1 MNGGIAMKRYCSVL
15 LALSLVLVPVLAQA
29 AQFAILGPRA
39 LGMGGA
45 SVAAVNDSTAVYWN
59 PAALANSRKVD
70 IRIPGGVAVR
80 DYIELN
86 DNWDRINAIYDS
98 FTAVSQAEVDELK
111 QLLLDMDRPGSVT
124 NIDVT
129 GGLLVSFPVSSSA
142 MAISVPVI
150 GYAEILPTIDT
161 LNLGTTLPAPSIENN
176 NSAVTAVGLVLVEP
190 AVSFATSLGDHFL
203 VGANVK
209 MIYASTFL
217 HSDIIQTG
225 NFDNFQDDMDRS
237 ETKSNKGSID
247 AGILFKPTAG
257 LDVGVVGRYLNSPS
271 FPIAG
276 SVAVKDGAGDVS
288 LAAASGQE
296 IELKPQYRAGV
307 AWKPID
313 NLTLS
318 ADYDLSKN
326 KSFTE
331 NTEDQTIAGGL
342 ELTLLS
348 EVLSLRA
355 GAYKNTANDLAN
367 IVYTAGLGFRI
378 FALRFDVAGAYDFKE
393 QEAQAAASLALSF

>member
-1 MNGGIAMKRYCSVL
+1 MKRYCSIL
-15 LALSLVLVPVLAQA
+15 IALSLALVPALAQA
-29 AQFAILGPRA
+29 AQFAVLGPRA

-45 SVAAVNDSTAVYWN
+45 SVAAVDDSTAVYWN

-70 IRIPGGVAVR
+70 IRVPAGAAAR
-80 DYIELN
+80 DYMGLN
-86 DNWDRINAIYDS
+86 NNWDRINAIYDS
-98 FTAVSQAEVDELK
+98 FPAVSQADVNELK

-129 GGLLVSFPVSSSA
+129 GGLLVSFPVAGSA
-142 MAISVPVI
+142 MAISALGI

-161 LNLGTTLPAPSIENN
+161 LNLGTTLPAPTIQNN
-176 NSAVTAVGLVLVEP
+176 NSAVTAAGLVLVEP
-190 AVSFATSLGDHFL
+190 AVTFATSLGDHFL
-203 VGANVK
+203 VGANAK

-217 HSDIIQTG
+217 HSDIIRTG
-225 NFDNFQDDMDRS
+225 NFDTFRSTMDNS
-237 ETKSNKGSID
+237 ETKSNKASVD
-247 AGILFKPTAG
+247 AGVLFKPVPG
-257 LDVGVVGRYLNSPS
+257 LDIGVVGRYLNSPS

-276 SVAVKDGAGDVS
+276 TVAVKSGTGDVS

-307 AWKPID
+307 AWKPLN

-318 ADYDLSKN
+318 ADYDLTKN
-326 KSFTE
+326 KSFSE
-331 NTEDQTIAGGL
+331 NTEDQTIAGGV
-342 ELTLLS
+342 ELTMLDEILT
-348 EVLSLRA
+348 LRA

-378 FALRFDVAGAYDFKE
+378 FALRFDIAGAYDFKE
-393 QEAQAAASLALSF
+393 QEAQASASLALRF

>member
-1 MNGGIAMKRYCSVL
+1 MKRYCSVL

-70 IRIPGGVAVR
+70 IRVPAGVAAR
-80 DYIELN
+80 DYMELN

-98 FTAVSQAEVDELK
+98 FPAVSQAEVDELK
-111 QLLLDMDRPGSVT
+111 QLLLDMDQPGSVT

-142 MAISVPVI
+142 MAISIPVI
-150 GYAEILPTIDT
+150 GFAEILPTIDT
-161 LNLGTTLPAPSIENN
+161 LNLGTTLPAPSIQNN

-190 AVSFATSLGDHFL
+190 TVSFATPLGDLFL
-203 VGANVK
+203 VGANAK

-217 HSDIIQTG
+217 HSEIIRTG
-225 NFDNFQDDMDRS
+225 NFDTFQDDMNRS
-237 ETKSNKGSID
+237 ETKTNKASID
-247 AGILFKPTAG
+247 AGILFKPASG
-257 LDVGVVGRYLNSPS
+257 LDIGVVGRYLNSPS
-271 FPIAG
+271 FPVTG
-276 SVAVKDGAGDVS
+276 KVATQLGNGDVTITP
-288 LAAASGQE
+288 LPVTDE

-326 KSFTE
+326 KSFSE
-331 NTEDQTIAGGL
+331 NTEDQTIAGGV
-342 ELTLLS
+342 ELTMLD
-348 EVLSLRA
+348 EILSLRA

-367 IVYTAGLGFRI
+367 VVYTAGLGFRI
-378 FALRFDVAGAYDFKE
+378 LSFHIDLAGAYDFKE
-393 QEAQAAASLALSF
+393 QEAQASASLALSF

>member
-1 MNGGIAMKRYCSVL
+1 MKRYCSVL
-15 LALSLVLVPVLAQA
+15 LVLSLVLVPVLAQA

-70 IRIPGGVAVR
+70 IRIPAGAAVR
-80 DYIELN
+80 DYADLSN
-86 DNWDRINAIYDS
+86 NWDRINSIFNSINAGDPS
-98 FTAVSQAEVDELK
+98 AANELQK
-111 QLLLDMDRPGSVT
+111 LLLDLDRPGAVT

-129 GGLLVSFPVSSSA
+129 GGLLVSFPVSSIAVAFSA
-142 MAISVPVI
+142 LGI
-150 GYAEILPTIDT
+150 GYAELFPTIDT
-161 LNLGTTLPAPSIENN
+161 LNLGITTTSPTIQNN
-176 NSAVTAVGLVLVEP
+176 NSAVTGVGLVTVEP
-190 AVSFATSLGDHFL
+190 AISVAVPLGSRVL
-203 VGANVK
+203 VGANAK

-217 HSDIIQTG
+217 HSETMRTG
-225 NFDNFQDDMDRS
+225 NFDNFRNAINNS

-247 AGILFKPTAG
+247 AGILVKPTKDLNLG
-257 LDVGVVGRYLNSPS
+257 LVGRYLNSPS
-271 FPIAG
+271 FPVTG
-276 SVAVKDGAGDVS
+276 KVAVPLGNGDVTIAP
-288 LAAASGQE
+288 LPVTHE

-326 KSFTE
+326 ESFTG
-331 NTEDQTIAGGL
+331 NTEDQTIAGGV
-342 ELTLLS
+342 ELALFGDA
-348 EVLSLRA
+348 LSLRA

-367 IVYTAGLGFRI
+367 VVYTAGLGFRVFSLYI
-378 FALRFDVAGAYDFKE
+378 DVAGAYDFKE
-393 QEAQAAASLALSF
+393 QESQASASLALRF